1 MERKIHLAHGNSTGH
16 VSAVV
21 RHGNGQR
28 REHPGYSNPSRI
40 VVCLSRWPLRLGLF
54 VYAHSGTAGNGR
66 ATRGEL
72 PAARPYIFDTQ
83 IGTFSGLGVTLSTP
97 HR

>member
-28 REHPGYSNPSRI
+28 REHPGYSNPFQDSRLPI
-40 VVCLSRWPLRLGLF
+40 TLASTTRPIRLRALRNSRQRQSNTWRTTCCPSL
-54 VYAHSGTAGNGR
+54 
-66 ATRGEL
+66 
-72 PAARPYIFDTQ
+72 YI
-83 IGTFSGLGVTLSTP
+83 
-97 HR
+97 